1 MADAQRV
8 AALAR
13 RTALHVVPFALF
25 LGIAFALT
33 ADVWGDPAHTWPGP
47 QGDVYK
53 FIDFMSWVP
62 HAIAHGK
69 DPFFMG
75 VIDYPAGVN
84 LTWETP
90 ALLGDVLV
98 WPFTALFGSIPAY
111 NVFILLSITLDG
123 WCTYLWLRRH
133 VRSPWAAALAA
144 TLIALGPWVSLHTQ
158 QLNLIS
164 FWPLPLIAMAAEDL
178 LRGGRSRVWTGLT
191 LGVLF
196 AVQLYLAEELAV
208 LAAIGLVLATAATIL
223 ALGARVRSAIPRVV
237 SSGAIAIAAA
247 LVLTA
252 PLLIYQFK
260 GPRSIHGIIHP
271 PGFYVTDLQNF
282 LVPTGLTWAWPH
294 SLTAADVAKWSG
306 PGEAV
311 GYIGIPL
318 LLIALYA
325 LARWWREPLVRIAG
339 LTSAAAAVL
348 SLGPHLHIG
357 GTDTGIRLPGV
368 VFSRLP
374 LLENLIPSRLALI
387 TSFGLAFLLAITLDR
402 TLLRAP
408 LRNVSSAVVSTVGLA
423 AVVSMVSAL
432 PLPTSSTSIPAYF
445 QPGGGASRLPAGTV
459 ALVAPYIDDGAF
471 SPVVM
476 LWQAQSDFHFALT
489 DGLAITAD
497 DNGNPTFLPTTPLRT
512 AFDQIQLEGHLP
524 DETAVLRERLLAT
537 MHADNVSVIIVGPM
551 QQRELAVEFI
561 DWLTGRTPVDAE
573 GVSVWSGPP

>member
-1 MADAQRV
+1 MADARRV
-8 AALAR
+8 SPVLMRLVRTLLPIALY
-13 RTALHVVPFALF
+13 
-25 LGIAFALT
+25 LGVAFALT
-33 ADVWGDPAHTWPGP
+33 AGVWHDPAHTWPGP

-75 VIDYPAGVN
+75 VIDYPDGVN

-90 ALLGDVLV
+90 ALLGDVLI
-98 WPFTALFGSIPAY
+98 WPFTALLGPLPAY

-133 VRSPWAAALAA
+133 VRSPWAAAPAA
-144 TLIALGPWVSLHTQ
+144 LLIALGPWVAVHAQ

-164 FWPLPLIAMAAEDL
+164 FWPLPLIFMAAEDL
-178 LRGGRSRVWTGLT
+178 LRGERSRVWTGLV

-208 LAAIGLVLATAATIL
+208 LAAIGLALAIVATVL
-223 ALGARVRSAIPRVV
+223 ALGASIRPAIPRVV
-237 SSGAIAIAAA
+237 ASGAIAIATAV
-247 LVLTA
+247 VLTA
-252 PLLIYQFK
+252 PLLIYQFR
-260 GPRSIHGIIHP
+260 GPRRIHGIIHP

-282 LVPTGLTWAWPH
+282 LIPTGVTWAWPQ
-294 SLTAADVAKWSG
+294 SVTAADVGAWSG
-306 PGEAV
+306 PSEAV

-325 LARWWREPLVRIAG
+325 VVRWWREPLVRIAG
-339 LTSAAAAVL
+339 LTIAAAAIL

-357 GTDTGIRLPGV
+357 GVDTGIRLPGV
-368 VFSRLP
+368 IFSRLP
-374 LLENLIPSRLALI
+374 LLENLIPSRIALI
-387 TSFGLAFLLAITLDR
+387 TAFGLAFLLAITLDR
-402 TLLRAP
+402 TLLRNP
-408 LRNVSSAVVSTVGLA
+408 LRSVSTALVSVVGLA
-423 AVVSMVSAL
+423 AIVSMVSQL
-432 PLPTSSTSIPAYF
+432 PLPASSTSIPAYF
-445 QPGGGASRLPAGTV
+445 QPGGGATRLPAGTV
-459 ALVAPYIDDGAF
+459 ALVAPYIDDGAV

-476 LWQAQSDFHFALT
+476 LWQAESDFHFALT

-497 DNGNPTFLPTTPLRT
+497 ANGNAAFLPTTPLRL

-524 DETAVLRERLLAT
+524 AETAALRESLLAT

-561 DWLTGRTPVDAE
+561 DWLTGRTPVDGE
-573 GVSVWSGPP
+573 DVSVWSGPP